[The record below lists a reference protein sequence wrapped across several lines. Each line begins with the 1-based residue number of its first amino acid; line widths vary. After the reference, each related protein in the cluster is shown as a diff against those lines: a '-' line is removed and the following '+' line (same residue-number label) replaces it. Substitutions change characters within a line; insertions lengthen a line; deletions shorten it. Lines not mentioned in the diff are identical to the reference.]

1 MKIRIKQ
8 TPILFSILLMCLGW
22 SLVALAKPEA
32 DACIELGALAY
43 DDWTSIDGGG
53 SGMPT
58 GETVKDY
65 LRCKSCH
72 GWDRLG
78 EKGGYVR
85 RTRTADRPN
94 AGLGDTDKRTRDIAP
109 GMGDYYH
116 VTAAEVLHAGYG
128 RAFEDGSGSW
138 VTISQG
144 STAPIYAAHAAGY
157 TLGNQHPDFSTTGL
171 NAGDIVLTQDQV
183 DCLVDFINFGDADP
197 KFYFDTIYEE
207 ANPVVYDIHSGASSV
222 AGRTFYIDDCRDCH
236 GEPEQ
241 DHQGM
246 NEGKPAGGILAYL
259 SGDGKYSEFV
269 HKARWGIPDTTMTRA
284 AIGTPTSQNMIDV
297 MQYLQDE
304 LNEGFSITPG
314 IAGSWYN
321 EDRDG
326 EGYQIDI
333 GADNVVIL
341 GFYTY
346 DTQGNQF
353 WIWGSGIYNGDSVV
367 LNMVTTDGALWGSS
381 FDPDA
386 VNVYEWG
393 TITLTFYSC
402 YTGNVEIVPNQNY
415 AAVFEAMSIPITRVI
430 DPVSCS
436 GG

>member
-1 MKIRIKQ
+1 MSHRIGKLIIP
-8 TPILFSILLMCLGW
+8 TLCLAW
-22 SLVALAKPEA
+22 SVSGLAKPEP

-53 SGMPT
+53 SGMPQ

-78 EKGGYVR
+78 QNGGYVR
-85 RTRTADRPN
+85 RTRTAERPN
-94 AGLGDTDKRTRDIAP
+94 AGLGDTDRRTRDIAP

-116 VTAAEVLHAGYG
+116 ITAAEVLHEGTG
-128 RAFEDGSGSW
+128 RAYEEGSGSW
-138 VTISQG
+138 VVIDSG
-144 STAPIYAAHAAGY
+144 STPVDRADHAAGY
-157 TLGNQHPDFSTTGL
+157 TLGNQHPDFSAVGA

-183 DCLVDFINFGDADP
+183 DCLVDFINFGDSDP
-197 KFYFDTIYEE
+197 KFYFFGINED
-207 ANPVVYDIHSGASSV
+207 ANPVEYGIHPGASDT
-222 AGRTFYIDDCRDCH
+222 AGRTFYIDNCRNCH

-246 NEGKPAGGILAYL
+246 NEGKPAGGMLVYL

-269 HKARWGIPDTTMTRA
+269 HKARWGIPDTIMTRA
-284 AIGTPTSQNMIDV
+284 AIGTPDSQDMIDV
-297 MQYLQDE
+297 MLYLQQE
-304 LNEGFSITPG
+304 LDGDFRITPG

-353 WIWGSGIYNGDSVV
+353 WIWGSGIYSGDSVV
-367 LNMVTTDGALWGSS
+367 IRAITTDGALWGSL
-381 FDPDA
+381 FDPQA
-386 VNVYEWG
+386 VNPYEWG

-402 YTGNVEIVPNQNY
+402 YTGSAEIVPNQDF
-415 AAVFEAMSIPITRVI
+415 AGEFEAMTVSITRVI
-430 DPVSCS
+430 DPVSC
-436 GG
+436 GGG